1 MSIQAETDK
10 PEARHGQ
17 ITVLVVAPREPDPRP
32 FQFRHEELTGAAAR
46 TAAKAFGYT
55 GGNPAFANSK
65 NEVLDRDKSLA
76 AEHVHDGDTL
86 YLVDVGGGV

>member
-1 MSIQAETDK
+1 MSIQSKTDK
-10 PEARHGQ
+10 PAVGHGQ

-32 FQFRHEELTGAAAR
+32 FQFQHQELTGEAAR
-46 TAAKAFGYT
+46 IAADAFGYM
-55 GGNPAFANSK
+55 GGNPTFANAE
-65 NEVLDRDKSLA
+65 NEVLDRTKSLA